1 MRRTPLTIA
10 VLALTL
16 LFSQWLDV
24 VHHHRKDAR
33 HAESSCPTCLHAH
46 NMQSVA
52 PTSIAPPA
60 AVKVH
65 FTSPRTREATP
76 ATTPVIHQRAR
87 APPLLPTPLH
97 SI

>member
-10 VLALTL
+10 VLVLTL

-33 HAESSCPTCLHAH
+33 HAQSSCPICLHAH

-52 PTSIAPPA
+52 PASITPPA
-60 AVKVH
+60 AVKAH
-65 FTSPRTREATP
+65 FTPPRTRETAQTP
-76 ATTPVIHQRAR
+76 APIIHQRAR
-87 APPLLPTPLH
+87 APPASSTPLQ
-97 SI
+97 SA